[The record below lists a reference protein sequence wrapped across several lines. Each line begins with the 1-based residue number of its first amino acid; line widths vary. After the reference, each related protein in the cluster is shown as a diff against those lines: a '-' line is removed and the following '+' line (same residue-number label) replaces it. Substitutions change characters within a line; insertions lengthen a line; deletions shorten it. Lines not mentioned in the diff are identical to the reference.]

1 MRKSIT
7 GALVGVAGALII
19 AACGTSPVI
28 PTPSGGGGTGG
39 GTTTPPPNNLPVIDS
54 IAIQGTRAK
63 EPANFADLGENV
75 PVVAKVHDDETAADQ
90 LEYQWTATVGT
101 FTGTGATVAWI
112 APPAATTP
120 VDVTITLKV
129 VEKYGFP
136 GVPPAFSHDVSGT
149 AALSLH
155 DSAAEVG
162 GMARQFLLDF
172 SDSTIRDVP
181 YIMRN
186 FDMSCGSAAQDEFD
200 QVASN
205 RQVFNIF
212 RWNIGPASV
221 TIPFGNGFCPIAAP
235 RVQRGDACAAVP
247 SHWES
252 TVLRD
257 RSVQIV
263 DGIDFVSA
271 YYRPISKAWKLCD
284 SQFPSPPATCVD
296 QTGRPCPSSASL
308 AERFIR

>member
-28 PTPSGGGGTGG
+28 PTPSGGGDTGG

-75 PVVAKVHDDETAADQ
+75 PVVAKAHDDETAADQ

-101 FTGTGATVAWI
+101 FTGTGASVTWI

-136 GVPPAFSHDVSGT
+136 GVPPALSHDVTGT

-186 FDMSCGSAAQDEFD
+186 FTDATKACARGKANETDDVTNNRVNYFIKQW
-200 QVASN
+200 QLGPPVVAVQFSTLCP
-205 RQVFNIF
+205 F
-212 RWNIGPASV
+212 RLKGA
-221 TIPFGNGFCPIAAP
+221 
-235 RVQRGDACAAVP
+235 DACAQVAADWVSTRLTKPDDPSGTPLGGTEHVFGTDQVTAIYVP
-247 SHWES
+247 DQNKWGLCES
-252 TVLRD
+252 
-257 RSVQIV
+257 
-263 DGIDFVSA
+263 DFN
-271 YYRPISKAWKLCD
+271 
-284 SQFPSPPATCVD
+284 
-296 QTGRPCPSSASL
+296 GRYALHST
-308 AERFIR
+308 FIR

>member
-1 MRKSIT
+1 MRKAIA
-7 GALVGVAGALII
+7 GALVGLAGALII
-19 AACGTSPVI
+19 AACGGSPGG
-28 PTPSGGGGTGG
+28 PTPPSGGGGGG
-39 GTTTPPPNNLPVIDS
+39 GPVTPPPNNLPVIDS

-63 EPANFADLGENV
+63 EPANFADLGEAV

-90 LEYQWTATVGT
+90 LEYQWSATAGT
-101 FTGTGATVAWI
+101 FTGTGASVTWT
-112 APPAATTP
+112 APAAATTP

-129 VEKYGFP
+129 VEKYGFA

-155 DSAAEVG
+155 DSVAEVG

-172 SDSTIRDVP
+172 SDSSIRDVP

-186 FDMSCGSAAQDEFD
+186 FDMTCGDAAQAEFD
-200 QVASN
+200 QVANN

-221 TIPFGNGFCPIAAP
+221 TIPFGNGFCPIP
-235 RVQRGDACAAVP
+235 SNRTQRGDACAAVP

-252 TVLRD
+252 TVLKD

-271 YYRPISKAWKLCD
+271 YYRQDSKAWKLCD
-284 SQFPSPPATCVD
+284 SQFPAPPATCVD
-296 QTGRPCPSSASL
+296 PNGRACGNTAAL
-308 AERFIR
+308 GHFIR

>member
-1 MRKSIT
+1 VRKSIA
-7 GALVGVAGALII
+7 GALVAVAGALIV
-19 AACGTSPVI
+19 AACGSSPLV
-28 PTPSGGGGTGG
+28 PTPPGGGGGG
-39 GTTTPPPNNLPVIDS
+39 GPVTPPPNNLPVIDS
-54 IAIQGTRAK
+54 IAIQGTRSK
-63 EPANFADLGENV
+63 EPANFADLGEGV
-75 PVVAKVHDDETAADQ
+75 LVTAKVHDDETAADQ
-90 LEYQWTATVGT
+90 LEYQWSATVGT
-101 FTGTGATVAWI
+101 FTGTGASVVWVA
-112 APPAATTP
+112 PASATTP
-120 VDVTITLKV
+120 ADVTITLKV

-155 DSAAEVG
+155 DSVAEVG

-172 SDSTIRDVP
+172 SDSSIRDVP
-181 YIMRN
+181 RIMRN

-200 QVASN
+200 QVANN

-221 TIPFGNGFCPIAAP
+221 TIPFGNAFCPIP
-235 RVQRGDACAAVP
+235 GHRIQRGDACAAVP

-252 TVLRD
+252 TVLSD

-271 YYRPISKAWKLCD
+271 YYHQDSKTWKLCD
-284 SQFPSPPATCVD
+284 SQFPVPPATCVD
-296 QTGRPCPSSASL
+296 QNGNPCPNTASL
-308 AERFIR
+308 AGRFIR